1 MDFLGEDMVFLAA
14 EPDDHRC
21 RQKKAQTM
29 RSGPV
34 NPPFE
39 EVEETT
45 SAKIRR
51 VVKDCVL
58 MRWVQYIG
66 ADAAPHHES

>member
-1 MDFLGEDMVFLAA
+1 MIIGAGK
-14 EPDDHRC
+14 
-21 RQKKAQTM
+21 KKAQTM

-45 SAKIRR
+45 SAKIQR
-51 VVKDCVL
+51 VGKDGVL

-66 ADAAPHHES
+66 ADAAPHHELWRKSHNYRL

>member
-1 MDFLGEDMVFLAA
+1 
-14 EPDDHRC
+14 
-21 RQKKAQTM
+21 M

-45 SAKIRR
+45 SAKIQQ
-51 VVKDCVL
+51 VGKDGVL
-58 MRWVQYIG
+58 MRWLKYIG
-66 ADAAPHHES
+66 VDAALHNESVAKVAQ